1 MNTKELILEEALKQ
15 FSKKGYDGTSMS
27 DIAAPLGI
35 SKAALYKHFASKQ
48 QIFDRII
55 VESEEKYKVFFE
67 KLSVHLGNGKNAE
80 LNKKDVD
87 VYTGIS
93 AEGLSEN
100 VLTFVRF
107 SMTDEYSK
115 QVRQMMTISQF
126 QSKELG
132 EMYTKR
138 YVDAMLGY
146 DEKLFEQLIQNG
158 AIKKG
163 DPKVLAAMFFAP
175 VIMYMGIWDR
185 EPKKGKECEKAIK
198 NHVEQFFQMTRSTG

>member
-48 QIFDRII
+48 QIFDQII
-55 VESEEKYKVFFE
+55 VESEEKYKDFFE
-67 KLSVHLGNGKNAE
+67 KLSVHLGNGKNVE
-80 LNKKDVD
+80 LNKKDVE

-93 AEGLSEN
+93 AEGLIEN

-146 DEKLFEQLIQNG
+146 DEKLFEQLIKTG
-158 AIKKG
+158 VIKKG
-163 DPKVLAAMFFAP
+163 DPKVLAAMFYAP
-175 VIMYMGIWDR
+175 VTMYMGIWDR
-185 EPKKGKECEKAIK
+185 EPNRAKECEKAIK
-198 NHVEQFFQMTRSTG
+198 NHVEQFFQMTRSN

>member
-1 MNTKELILEEALKQ
+1 
-15 FSKKGYDGTSMS
+15 
-27 DIAAPLGI
+27 
-35 SKAALYKHFASKQ
+35 
-48 QIFDRII
+48 
-55 VESEEKYKVFFE
+55 
-67 KLSVHLGNGKNAE
+67 
-80 LNKKDVD
+80 
-87 VYTGIS
+87 
-93 AEGLSEN
+93 
-100 VLTFVRF
+100 
-107 SMTDEYSK
+107 
-115 QVRQMMTISQF
+115 MMTISKF

-163 DPKVLAAMFFAP
+163 DPKVLAAMFYAP

-185 EPKKGKECEKAIK
+185 EPNRAKECEKAIK

>member
-55 VESEEKYKVFFE
+55 VESEEKYKDFFE
-67 KLSVHLGNGKNAE
+67 KLSVHLGNGKNVE

-163 DPKVLAAMFFAP
+163 DPKVLAAMFYAP
-175 VIMYMGIWDR
+175 VTMYMGIWDR
-185 EPKKGKECEKAIK
+185 EPNRAKECEKAIK

>member
-55 VESEEKYKVFFE
+55 VESEEKYKDFFE
-67 KLSVHLGNGKNAE
+67 KLSVHLGNVKNVE

-93 AEGLSEN
+93 AEGLIEN

-146 DEKLFEQLIQNG
+146 DEKLFEQLIKTG
-158 AIKKG
+158 VIKKG
-163 DPKVLAAMFFAP
+163 DPKVLAAMFYAP
-175 VIMYMGIWDR
+175 VTMYMGIWDR
-185 EPKKGKECEKAIK
+185 EPNRAKECEKAIK

>member
-55 VESEEKYKVFFE
+55 VESEEKYKDFFE
-67 KLSVHLGNGKNAE
+67 KLSVHLGNGKNVE

-146 DEKLFEQLIQNG
+146 DEKLFEQLIKTG
-158 AIKKG
+158 VIKKG
-163 DPKVLAAMFFAP
+163 DPKVLAAMFYAP
-175 VIMYMGIWDR
+175 VTMYMGIWDR
-185 EPKKGKECEKAIK
+185 EPNRAKECEKAIK
-198 NHVEQFFQMTRSTG
+198 NHVEQFFQMTRSN

>member
-1 MNTKELILEEALKQ
+1 
-15 FSKKGYDGTSMS
+15 MS

-55 VESEEKYKVFFE
+55 VESEVKYKDFFE
-67 KLSVHLGNGKNAE
+67 KLSVHPGNGKNVE

-93 AEGLSEN
+93 AEGLIEN

-107 SMTDEYSK
+107 SMTDKYSK

-146 DEKLFEQLIQNG
+146 DEKLFEQLIKTG
-158 AIKKG
+158 VIKKG
-163 DPKVLAAMFFAP
+163 DPKVLAAMFYAP
-175 VIMYMGIWDR
+175 VTMYMGIWDR
-185 EPKKGKECEKAIK
+185 EPNRAKECEKAIK

>member
-55 VESEEKYKVFFE
+55 VESEGKYKDFFE
-67 KLSVHLGNGKNAE
+67 KFSVHPGNGKNVE

-146 DEKLFEQLIQNG
+146 DEKLFEQLIKNG
-158 AIKKG
+158 VIKKG

-185 EPKKGKECEKAIK
+185 EPNRAKECEKAIK

>member
-48 QIFDRII
+48 QIFDQII
-55 VESEEKYKVFFE
+55 VESEEKYKDFFE
-67 KLSVHLGNGKNAE
+67 KLSVHLGNGKNVE
-80 LNKKDVD
+80 LNKKDVE

-93 AEGLSEN
+93 AEGLIEN

-146 DEKLFEQLIQNG
+146 DEKLFEQLIKTG
-158 AIKKG
+158 VIKKG
-163 DPKVLAAMFFAP
+163 DPKVLAAMFYAP
-175 VIMYMGIWDR
+175 VTIYMGIWDR
-185 EPKKGKECEKAIK
+185 EPNRAKECEKAIK
-198 NHVEQFFQMTRSTG
+198 NHVEQFFQMTRSN